1 VTISRPIMK
10 DLAFLDATAQA
21 ELVRAKV
28 VSPLELVH
36 HAIARVE
43 TLNPQLN
50 AVISPRFENARA
62 EAVSARLPDGPFRGV
77 PFLLKHL
84 DAHSAGDPYHCGIHA
99 LKEAGWQAE
108 GDSHLAASS
117 ATPVSSVWERRT
129 RPRSAWR

>member
-1 VTISRPIMK
+1 MK
-10 DLAFLDATAQA
+10 GLAFLDATAQA

-77 PFLLKHL
+77 PFLLKDL

-99 LKEAGWQAE
+99 LKKAGWQAE

-117 ATPVSSVWERRT
+117 ATPVSSVSERRT
-129 RPRSAWR
+129 RPSSAWR